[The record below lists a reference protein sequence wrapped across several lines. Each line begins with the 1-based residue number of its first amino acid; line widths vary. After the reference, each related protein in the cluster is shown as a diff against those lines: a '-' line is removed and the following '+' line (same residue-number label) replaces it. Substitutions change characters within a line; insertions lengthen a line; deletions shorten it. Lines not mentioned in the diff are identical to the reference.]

1 MDQEESQVVQ
11 KVTKPKNQGR
21 VEAGKK
27 LAEWNRQN
35 KAKLKQGP
43 GKEPAQ
49 VETSEKQVF
58 SSESSSTSTSTSAST
73 SEVVKSSHFLLF
85 LVGIGTFLGVAYVF
99 RQKRSAPKPA
109 EKAESTTVKAVFD
122 PFGG

>member
-21 VEAGKK
+21 VEAGKN

-35 KAKLKQGP
+35 KAKLKQVP

-58 SSESSSTSTSTSAST
+58 
-73 SEVVKSSHFLLF
+73 
-85 LVGIGTFLGVAYVF
+85 
-99 RQKRSAPKPA
+99 
-109 EKAESTTVKAVFD
+109 
-122 PFGG
+122 